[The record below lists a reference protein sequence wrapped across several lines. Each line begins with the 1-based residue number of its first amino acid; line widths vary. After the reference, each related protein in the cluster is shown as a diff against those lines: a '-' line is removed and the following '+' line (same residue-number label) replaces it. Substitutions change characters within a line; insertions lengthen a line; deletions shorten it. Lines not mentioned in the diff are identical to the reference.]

1 MRKAMAGAE
10 VGDDVLGDDPTINRL
25 QERIAAMLKKDDAL
39 FMPSGTM
46 ANEVAVCAHTRPGDE
61 VILEESSHIIRYEA
75 GGPAFLSGVQLRPLK
90 GSRGAL
96 SASQIET
103 AINADNVHFPVTRL
117 VCLENTHNSAGG
129 TIFPL
134 PEMESVRRLANRT
147 GLKMH
152 LDGARLWNASVASGI
167 PLESYG
173 RLFDSVSLCF
183 SKGLGAPVGSIL
195 AGDADFIRT
204 ARRRRKIFGGGMR
217 QAGILAAAAE
227 FALDNHIGR
236 LAQDHRNARRLAEAV
251 SGMPGIVID
260 LDSVQTNIVYME
272 IKGAK
277 YNVSELVSGLHDL
290 GVAVLASGPARIRAV
305 THLDISEDDI
315 EQAIHAFSSVL
326 SSF

>member
-1 MRKAMAGAE
+1 
-10 VGDDVLGDDPTINRL
+10 
-25 QERIAAMLKKDDAL
+25 
-39 FMPSGTM
+39 
-46 ANEVAVCAHTRPGDE
+46 
-61 VILEESSHIIRYEA
+61 
-75 GGPAFLSGVQLRPLK
+75 
-90 GSRGAL
+90 
-96 SASQIET
+96 
-103 AINADNVHFPVTRL
+103 
-117 VCLENTHNSAGG
+117 
-129 TIFPL
+129 
-134 PEMESVRRLANRT
+134 
-147 GLKMH
+147 
-152 LDGARLWNASVASGI
+152 
-167 PLESYG
+167 
-173 RLFDSVSLCF
+173 
-183 SKGLGAPVGSIL
+183 
-195 AGDADFIRT
+195 
-204 ARRRRKIFGGGMR
+204 MR